1 MRRTAIL
8 LVTLVSIARIARG
21 QAAPLPAT
29 WQHWQFAAPVLMEDA
44 GGSGLVAVNVPLDV
58 TRRAAANWADL
69 RVVDNDGRE
78 TPYVLYARPGGSTAD
93 WRPATLLE
101 PSFVAGQFTQV
112 VVDAGAESRV
122 HNSARLQI
130 TTATD
135 FVTWVEIAA
144 SDDARRWRVVR
155 ERAPIYHLLLAGI
168 GENTTATYPDSISR
182 YHRFRLLDGSRRYDI
197 TSVDLAARVT
207 SAAELVPAGFTL
219 ETSQEPERSIW
230 TSSGA
235 VATLPIAEVRF
246 DTAQPEFLR
255 PVVVESS
262 EDGARW
268 QRESSGEIYR
278 MTERGQPRTALNVRV
293 PEKSAAYWRITVHN
307 RNDAPLAD
315 LQPVLQTVPRR
326 VVFRPE
332 LGRSYRLVFG
342 NPRATRPQYELARLV
357 DASALDA
364 ATTARLGDARP
375 NASYA
380 DPAPWTERHP
390 EVLWSA
396 LGVALAA
403 VGFLAVRTLRTG

>member
-1 MRRTAIL
+1 MRRTALL
-8 LVTLVSIARIARG
+8 LVALASSARIAAG
-21 QAAPLPAT
+21 QPAPLTAA
-29 WQHWQFAAPVLMEDA
+29 WQHWQFAAPVLVEDA
-44 GGSGLVAVNVPLDV
+44 GGSGMVAVSVPIDV
-58 TRRAAANWADL
+58 TRRAATNWADL

-78 TPYVLYARPGGSTAD
+78 TPYVLYARPGGSTAE
-93 WRPATLLE
+93 WRPATILE
-101 PSFVAGQFTQV
+101 PSIVAKQFTQV
-112 VVDAGAESRV
+112 VVDAGVESRV
-122 HNSARLQI
+122 HNSARLQVA
-130 TTATD
+130 TSTD

-144 SDDARRWRVVR
+144 SDDARTWRVVR
-155 ERAPIYHLLLAGI
+155 ERSPIYNLRLAGI
-168 GENTTATYPDSISR
+168 GENTTATYPDTISR

-207 SAAELVPAGFTL
+207 SAAELMPAGFTL
-219 ETSQEPERSIW
+219 ETSQESGRSIW
-230 TSSGA
+230 TSTGA
-235 VATLPIAEVRF
+235 VSTLPIAEVRF

-262 EDGARW
+262 DDGTRW

-278 MTERGQPRTALNVRV
+278 MTERGQPRTALNVLV

-315 LQPVLQTVPRR
+315 LHPVLQTVPRR

-332 LGRSYRLVFG
+332 LGRTYRLVYG

-364 ATTARLGDARP
+364 ATIARLGDARQ

-390 EVLWSA
+390 VVLWSA
-396 LGVALAA
+396 LGIAVAGL
-403 VGFLAVRTLRTG
+403 GFLAVRTLQGG